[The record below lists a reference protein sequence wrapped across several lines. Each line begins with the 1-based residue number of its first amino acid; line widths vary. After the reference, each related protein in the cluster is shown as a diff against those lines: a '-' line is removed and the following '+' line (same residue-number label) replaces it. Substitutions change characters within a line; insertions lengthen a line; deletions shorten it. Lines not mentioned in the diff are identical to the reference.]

1 MIDERTIAQPKVT
14 VYSTPTCPYCVMAKR
29 YLSERGIK
37 YEDVNVAA
45 DQSRA
50 LEMLTKTGQMGVP
63 VLDIGGHVIIGF
75 DRNAIEHALAQVK

>member
-1 MIDERTIAQPKVT
+1 MIDERTIAQPKVI
-14 VYSTPTCPYCVMAKR
+14 VYSTPTCPYCTMAKR
-29 YLSERGIK
+29 YLSERGVL

-63 VLDIGGHVIIGF
+63 VLDIGGQVIVGF
-75 DRNAIEHALAQVK
+75 NRPAIDDALSFVK

>member
-1 MIDERTIAQPKVT
+1 MIDERSIAQPKIT

-29 YLSERGIK
+29 YLSERGVK

-63 VLDIGGHVIIGF
+63 VLDIGGEVIVGF
-75 DRNAIEHALAQVK
+75 DRNAIEYVLMHKK